1 MVPMGGASGDSDPG
15 VSGILFFGIH
25 ISFTTQAPA
34 NWPKSARLRQLV
46 VRIRSHKAIVAGR

>member
-34 NWPKSARLRQLV
+34 KLAQIGPAPSTSGPNTFA
-46 VRIRSHKAIVAGR
+46 